1 MAKAS
6 SLAPKERINVTF
18 KPATGGAQ
26 EEIELPLKVMVMGDF
41 LQRHD
46 PRRLLD
52 RKPVQVSKD
61 NFDDVMEKQDLGL
74 QFSVPNRLRDD
85 AKDDDLNVNLQ
96 VKSLSDF
103 SPEGVARQVP
113 ELNGLLELREA
124 LVSLKGPLGN
134 LPAFRKAI
142 EEVLSDQRQ
151 REAVMRELGFE
162 QKNQQSAVPTGNN
175 GQGTPGAPDSKGEK
189 DAQPS
194 GKPGK

>member
-46 PRRLLD
+46 PRHLLD

-61 NFDDVMEKQDLGL
+61 NFDDVMEKQELSL
-74 QFSVPNRLRDD
+74 QFAVPNKLQSN
-85 AKDDDLNVNLQ
+85 AEDDDLTVDLK
-96 VKSLSDF
+96 VRSLSDF

-113 ELNGLLELREA
+113 ELNALLELREA

-151 REAVMRELGFE
+151 REAVIRELGFD
-162 QKNQQSAVPTGNN
+162 QKDGYSAAATS
-175 GQGTPGAPDSKGEK
+175 GTPTTSNTSDSKNGK

>member
-52 RKPVQVSKD
+52 RKPVQISKN
-61 NFDDVMEKQDLGL
+61 NFNEVMEKQELNL
-74 QFSVPNRLRDD
+74 QMAVPNRLRDD
-85 AKDDDLNVNLQ
+85 AEDDDLAL
-96 VKSLSDF
+96 SLKINSLRDF
-103 SPEGVARQVP
+103 EPEGVARQVP
-113 ELNGLLELREA
+113 ELRKLLELREA

-134 LPAFRKAI
+134 LPAFRGAI
-142 EEVLSDQRQ
+142 ESVLGDERQ
-151 REAVMRELGFE
+151 REKVMRELGIE
-162 QKNQQSAVPTGNN
+162 GLLNVEGVADKGKQPAAPATPAKDPKNNN
-175 GQGTPGAPDSKGEK
+175 
-189 DAQPS
+189 
-194 GKPGK
+194 